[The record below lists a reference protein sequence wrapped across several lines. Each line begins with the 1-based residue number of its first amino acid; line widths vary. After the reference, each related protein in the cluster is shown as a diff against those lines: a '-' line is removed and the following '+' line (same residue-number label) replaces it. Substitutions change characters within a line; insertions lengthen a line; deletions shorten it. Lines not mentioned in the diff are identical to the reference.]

1 MHGNLLAGRHI
12 KRGRASRR
20 DYTTITYRVHFTNIV
35 NQEISM
41 VAKPLGFYQR
51 LQLLPLPAQQAF
63 MAALCERLLPNY
75 ALYEQTTGHGDSH
88 TLRTVLSLVWE
99 RLSVPNA
106 SIDFARQAEKL
117 AECQPPKN
125 DDSFGARRA
134 LDAVVSVSALLD
146 TFQGESPEAVLDVSR
161 TSRAG
166 VRAFIE
172 LTEGEEDAQALALII
187 RDHLLMADENDYQ
200 DAVLDAVSG
209 SITKTSLKDIR
220 QLGRNAGISNL
231 GLSLDEEDE

>member
-1 MHGNLLAGRHI
+1 
-12 KRGRASRR
+12 
-20 DYTTITYRVHFTNIV
+20 
-35 NQEISM
+35 M

-117 AECQPPKN
+117 AECEPPEE

-134 LDAVVSVSALLD
+134 LDAVVAVSALLD
-146 TFQGESPEAVLDVSR
+146 TLQGESVEAVLDVSR

-187 RDHLLMADENDYQ
+187 RDHPLMADENNYQ
-200 DAVLDAVSG
+200 DAVLDAVSEP
-209 SITKTSLKDIR
+209 ITKASLKEIR
-220 QLGRNAGISNL
+220 QLGRNGGISNL
-231 GLSLDEEDE
+231 GLSLNEEDE

>member
-1 MHGNLLAGRHI
+1 MQAMGPSSNL
-12 KRGRASRR
+12 
-20 DYTTITYRVHFTNIV
+20 
-35 NQEISM
+35 
-41 VAKPLGFYQR
+41 PR
-51 LQLLPLPAQQAF
+51 LQMGYLCLKF

-75 ALYEQTTGHGDSH
+75 VLYEQTTGQGDSH

-99 RLSVPNA
+99 RLNVPIA

-117 AECQPPKN
+117 AECEPSEE

-146 TFQGESPEAVLDVSR
+146 TLQGDSPEAVLDVSR

-172 LTEGEEDAQALALII
+172 LTEGEVDAQKLALII
-187 RDHLLMADENDYQ
+187 RDHPLMADENDFQ
-200 DAVLDAVSG
+200 DAVLEAVSEPLD
-209 SITKTSLKDIR
+209 KASLKEVR
-220 QLGRNAGISNL
+220 ELGRNGGISNL
-231 GLSLDEEDE
+231 GLSLDDVEE

>member
-1 MHGNLLAGRHI
+1 
-12 KRGRASRR
+12 
-20 DYTTITYRVHFTNIV
+20 
-35 NQEISM
+35 M

-117 AECQPPKN
+117 AECEPPEE

-146 TFQGESPEAVLDVSR
+146 TLQGESVEAVLDVSR

-187 RDHLLMADENDYQ
+187 RDHPLMADENNYQ
-200 DAVLDAVSG
+200 DAVLDAVSEP
-209 SITKTSLKDIR
+209 ITKASLKEIR
-220 QLGRNAGISNL
+220 QLGRNGGISNL
-231 GLSLDEEDE
+231 GLSLNEEDE

>member
-1 MHGNLLAGRHI
+1 M
-12 KRGRASRR
+12 AS
-20 DYTTITYRVHFTNIV
+20 N
-35 NQEISM
+35 
-41 VAKPLGFYQR
+41 PPGFYQQ
-51 LQLLPLPAQQAF
+51 LQALSLPAQQAF

-75 ALYEQTTGHGDSH
+75 MLYEQTTGHGDSH

-99 RLSVPNA
+99 RLNVPNA

-117 AECQPPKN
+117 ATCEPPEE

-134 LDAVVSVSALLD
+134 LDTVVSISALLD
-146 TFQGESPEAVLDVSR
+146 TLQGESPEAVLDVSR

-187 RDHLLMADENDYQ
+187 RDHPLMADENDFQ
-200 DAVLDAVSG
+200 DAVLEAV
-209 SITKTSLKDIR
+209 KEPLDKAALKEIR
-220 QLGRNAGISNL
+220 QLGRNDGISNL
-231 GLSLDEEDE
+231 GLTLDETAE